1 VKLIS
6 RLIPLAL
13 GALMGSPAAQAQDYP
28 QIRFNVIGGGSHNY
42 TFRAVEQPFWTN
54 TLPTASHGKVTA
66 QLLGLSESGLKGP
79 EIIRLMR
86 FGAVDIGMGVFA
98 FVAGDDAT
106 FEGID
111 LPGMAADIGTARRIA
126 DAYKPVLEQR
136 MAERH
141 GIKLLATVPYTAQV
155 FFCRAPVQSLAD
167 LKGRKIRTRGRNMAE
182 LVKAIGAAPVTLPF
196 AEVVTAMQTGVID
209 CAITGIGSGNA
220 AKWYDVAGYLYDL
233 PVDWSVGFYG
243 IGLKRWQQL
252 PPEVQQLLQAQ
263 SKVLEDALWQE
274 TARENRYAKACN
286 VGSPDCQIHQPAQMS
301 ASAPDPQEQQRVRQA
316 ALEIANN
323 WGKRCGPGCVEQWNA
338 SAGRAI
344 GMRLAP

>member
-1 VKLIS
+1 
-6 RLIPLAL
+6 
-13 GALMGSPAAQAQDYP
+13 MGSPAAQAQDYP

-42 TFRAVEQPFWTN
+42 TFRAVEQPFWN
-54 TLPTASHGKVTA
+54 GSLPSASHGKVTA

-111 LPGMAADIGTARRIA
+111 LPGMAADIGRARRIA

-286 VGSPDCQIHQPAQMS
+286 VGSPDCQIHHLAHMS
-301 ASAPDPQEQQRVRQA
+301 ASAPDPQEQQRVRQM
-316 ALEIANN
+316 ALEIAND
-323 WGKRCGPGCVEQWNA
+323 WGRRCGPSCVEQWNA
-338 SAGRAI
+338 SAGRAT

>member
-1 VKLIS
+1 MNFS
-6 RLIPLAL
+6 ALIPLAL
-13 GALMGSPAAQAQDYP
+13 AALLGNAQAQDYP
-28 QIRFNVIGGGSHNY
+28 EIRFNVIGGGSHNY
-42 TFRAVEQPFWTN
+42 SFRAVEKPFWTE
-54 TLPTASHGKVTA
+54 TLPAQSNGKVTA

-98 FVAGDDAT
+98 FVAGDDAS

-111 LPGMAADIGTARRIA
+111 LPGMAADIDTARRVA

-155 FFCRAPVQSLAD
+155 FFCRAPVQALAD

-182 LVKAIGAAPVTLPF
+182 LVKALGAAPVTLPF

-209 CAITGIGSGNA
+209 CAVTGIGSGNA

-233 PVDWSVGFYG
+233 PVDWSIGFYG
-243 IGLKRWQQL
+243 IGLKRWQRL
-252 PPEVQQLLQAQ
+252 PPEVQQLLQTQAQ
-263 SKVLEDALWQE
+263 VLEDALWRE
-274 TARENRYAKACN
+274 TGKENRYALACN
-286 VGSPDCQIHQPAQMS
+286 TGAADCQIHQPAHML
-301 ASAPDPQEQQRVRQA
+301 ATAPDAKEQQLVREA
-316 ALEIANN
+316 ALKIAND
-323 WGKRCGPGCVEQWNA
+323 WGKRCGAPCVEQWNA
-338 SAGRAI
+338 TAGHAI